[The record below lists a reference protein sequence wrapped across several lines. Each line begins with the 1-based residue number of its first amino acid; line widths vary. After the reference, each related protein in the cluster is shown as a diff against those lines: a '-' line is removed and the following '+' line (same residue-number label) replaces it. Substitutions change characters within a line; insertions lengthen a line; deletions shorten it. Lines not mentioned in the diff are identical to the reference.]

1 MKRLIIHF
9 LLVLVN
15 IVAGFYILSLWRG
28 TFPYGPN
35 PSAESLLQAN
45 KLAPLN
51 PDPYYRLGI
60 FHQLEIHNIDLIKS
74 IDFLYKAIERNP
86 LEQEYWLNLAKIL
99 DRMGEKKAFEK
110 ALQNAILV
118 FPTGYQG
125 RWIVGNLLLQKGE
138 YEKASPHFSYILSH
152 YPEESSMV
160 YDIWGKVTQDPAFF
174 LEKLVPHDPSSYRQ
188 YLSYLYGEGNKEM
201 AKKVWEGMAH
211 LAYKAECSEVIH
223 YIDFLIS
230 HGDIAEAYRIYE
242 AELRVRG
249 LPIPSRENLV
259 VNGGFEKEK
268 VLGGGFDWKIEAIR
282 GGEITFDNTVASE
295 GRRSL
300 KISFSGKEN
309 VDFYHVFQYVS
320 LKPNRKYQ
328 LKAEVKT
335 KALSTQSGV
344 KLEIIGIGPAFYGAS
359 QAMTGD
365 NDWREVSVIFRT
377 PKQSQGGLVR
387 LRREATEK
395 FDRFISGSLWIDN
408 VRISE
413 EKAGMDS
420 QPESISSR

>member
-9 LLVLVN
+9 LLLLVS

-35 PSAESLLQAN
+35 SSAERLLQVN

-60 FHQLEIHNIDLIKS
+60 FHQLEIQNIDLIKS

-86 LEQEYWLNLAKIL
+86 LEQEYWLSLAKIL
-99 DRMGEKKAFEK
+99 ERMGEKKAFEK
-110 ALQNAILV
+110 ALQNAVLV

-125 RWIVGNLLLQKGE
+125 RWIVGNLLLQIGQ
-138 YEKASPHFSYILSH
+138 YEKAIPHFSYILSH
-152 YPEESSMV
+152 YPEQGSMV
-160 YDIWGKVTQDPAFF
+160 YDVWEKVSQDPEFF
-174 LEKLVPHDPSSYRQ
+174 LEKVVPHDPSAYRRYLAYQ
-188 YLSYLYGEGNKEM
+188 YSEGNKGM
-201 AKKVWEGMAH
+201 AKKVWERMAY
-211 LAYKAECSEVIH
+211 LGYKTEFSEVIH

-242 AELRVRG
+242 AELRVKG

-259 VNGGFEKEK
+259 VNGGFENEK
-268 VLGGGFDWKIEAIR
+268 GLGGGFDWKIEAVR
-282 GGEITFDNTVASE
+282 GAEITFDNTVSFE
-295 GRRSL
+295 GRKSL
-300 KISFSGKEN
+300 KISFNGKEN

-328 LKAEVKT
+328 LKAEAKT
-335 KALSTQSGV
+335 KALTTQSGV
-344 KLEIIGIGPAFYGAS
+344 KLEIIGIGPAFYGVS

-365 NDWREVSVIFRT
+365 NDWREVSLIFRT

-387 LRREATEK
+387 VRREATEK
-395 FDRFISGSLWIDN
+395 FDRFISGTLWIDN

-413 EKAGMDS
+413 EKAGKDS
-420 QPESISSR
+420 QSESIPSK